1 MEAVERGSFCQLR
14 FAAPAQYPVLAS
26 VLALWSHRHAF
37 IWAVLEGS
45 SAEGLRGGSPG
56 RGATVAHTFLD
67 PLWSL
72 ALRRLCTQLC
82 GGRGTGVW
90 WSAEDK
96 NEEDP
101 EKTRPPCKASRPR
114 VLTRGGGVSHF
125 PLVETQLTPINTPQT
140 ATSSTHFLVSAQ
152 LTPNPCIHLIIQQTS
167 PILGPQE
174 ASALAQF
181 SRNTQ
186 SWERTELDIDTPS
199 SMESE
204 QG

>member
-1 MEAVERGSFCQLR
+1 MVAHLDAGPQWPTPSWILCGPWR
-14 FAAPAQYPVLAS
+14 FADSVPSYAEEEELVFGGAQRIRMKKTQRRPA
-26 VLALWSHRHAF
+26 
-37 IWAVLEGS
+37 
-45 SAEGLRGGSPG
+45 
-56 RGATVAHTFLD
+56 
-67 PLWSL
+67 
-72 ALRRLCTQLC
+72 
-82 GGRGTGVW
+82 
-90 WSAEDK
+90 
-96 NEEDP
+96 
-101 EKTRPPCKASRPR
+101 PCKASRPR

-125 PLVETQLTPINTPQT
+125 PLVETQLTPFNTPLT

-152 LTPNPCIHLIIQQTS
+152 LTPNTCIHLFIQQTS
-167 PILGPQE
+167 PMLGPQE